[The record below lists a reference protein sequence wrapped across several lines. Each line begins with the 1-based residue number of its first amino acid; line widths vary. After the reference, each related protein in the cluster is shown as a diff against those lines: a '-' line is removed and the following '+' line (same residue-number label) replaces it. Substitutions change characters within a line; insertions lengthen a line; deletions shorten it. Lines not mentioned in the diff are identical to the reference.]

1 MSQHVHVYCTIST
14 TQNGTKC
21 QKLALQRN
29 LLPTL
34 PLPTAFIIPAGP
46 GLISPCHSSLIT
58 GPTGTLGTL
67 DYNRVPAFQ
76 LDREEKICQN
86 SGEKK
91 DILSKIE

>member
-21 QKLALQRN
+21 QKLALQPN

-76 LDREEKICQN
+76 LVREEKIVKIQERKKIFCQ
-86 SGEKK
+86 K
-91 DILSKIE
+91 